1 MKKIIMGKII
11 KILWCYCAH
20 IKMENFMFILCYE
33 HIAYIKNNFDAVIK
47 RRERL
52 ENYSIFFP

>member
-1 MKKIIMGKII
+1 
-11 KILWCYCAH
+11 
-20 IKMENFMFILCYE
+20 MENFMFILCYE

-52 ENYSIFFP
+52 ENYSIFFHKREKINLMRIDKISSE